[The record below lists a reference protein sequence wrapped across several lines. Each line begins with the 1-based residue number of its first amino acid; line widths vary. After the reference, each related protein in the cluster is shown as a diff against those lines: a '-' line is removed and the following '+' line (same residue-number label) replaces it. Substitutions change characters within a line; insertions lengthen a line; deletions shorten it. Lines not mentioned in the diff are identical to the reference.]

1 MAGDT
6 LHRKLIRDTT
16 RDLLLNK
23 TDVGANVFTGR
34 INSYYEGELP
44 AIGIYTPTETPMP
57 ESSHP
62 KSYPRK
68 IVLVVE
74 IVVQKNDKPEDVADA
89 IAGQIEDRL
98 LPNIYLQ
105 NPPPKS
111 IQETNEG
118 EPGTEII
125 DNIIA
130 GEINEAK
137 EDEGLK
143 DVYGLIME
151 FEVTFTYVV
160 KVGIVTPFETGR
172 AEIDVDGEKSNIEM
186 KPAQV

>member
-6 LHRKLIRDTT
+6 LHRKLIRDNT
-16 RDLLLNK
+16 RLLLLGK
-23 TDVGANVFTGR
+23 TDAGQNVFTGR

-44 AIGIYTPTETPMP
+44 AVGIYTPSDTPMP

-62 KSYPRK
+62 KSYQKK
-68 IVLVVE
+68 IVLLVE
-74 IVVQKNDKPEDVADA
+74 IAVQKNDAPEDVADK
-89 IAGQIEDRL
+89 IAGQIEDRI

-105 NPPPKS
+105 VPPPKN

-118 EPGTEII
+118 EPGTEIT

-137 EDEGLK
+137 EDDGFK

-160 KVGIVTPFETGR
+160 KTGIVTPFVTGR
-172 AEIDVDGEKSNIEM
+172 AEIDIDGEKSNIEM
-186 KPAQV
+186 KPAQT